1 MVSRMAQRGA
11 GRAIGQP
18 PPEDRQACERES
30 AVRHFG
36 AARLGEQRAQV
47 ARGAGAR
54 AERNRA
60 LKSLKLSKAAY
71 DSHPEATCL
80 KLLRSA

>member
-1 MVSRMAQRGA
+1 MTIARMGRGVVPG
-11 GRAIGQP
+11 GRSVNRGL
-18 PPEDRQACERES
+18 RGGGQACKRHS

-54 AERNRA
+54 AERNA
-60 LKSLKLSKAAY
+60 L
-71 DSHPEATCL
+71 
-80 KLLRSA
+80 